1 MRQAGFTHL
10 INMAGGFGGSRDEAA
25 GVAVPG
31 WSMLKYPTERGDG
44 GNRGYAILLA
54 RAEEPGTG
62 SKP

>member
-1 MRQAGFTHL
+1 
-10 INMAGGFGGSRDEAA
+10 MAGGFAGSSDEAA

-31 WSMLKYPTERGDG
+31 WSMLKYPTEHGNG

-62 SKP
+62 AKP